1 MQYFRT
7 TQKKYKKVV
16 YEEESDSE
24 PEAKESQYIP
34 EEEPTEQEIERKQ
47 QAPKR
52 KNIIFQHLSKEDA
65 KRSKQ

>member
-1 MQYFRT
+1 MLGIKQRLQNYQKQQEEQENLQDMQYFRT

-34 EEEPTEQEIERKQ
+34 EEEPTEQEIE
-47 QAPKR
+47 
-52 KNIIFQHLSKEDA
+52 
-65 KRSKQ
+65 